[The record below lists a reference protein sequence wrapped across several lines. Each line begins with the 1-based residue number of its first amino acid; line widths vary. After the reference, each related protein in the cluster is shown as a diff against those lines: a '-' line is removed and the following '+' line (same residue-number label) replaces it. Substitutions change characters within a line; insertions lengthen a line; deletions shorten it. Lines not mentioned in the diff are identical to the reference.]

1 MLPKR
6 TEDFAM
12 SEPFYRKPLA
22 GLMLLAGAAGGPYMM
37 FETDLGKNASQGA
50 AQIFGN
56 TTTTGDAKVGQAE
69 PGRLVAFEPGSATTA
84 NPLNPMLAEHNLQQ
98 PAVHSLQEVLRFDI
112 TPGWVMQRFPR
123 VTTVLADTQ
132 LDGLRVP
139 LITGTSPSDIAGTLT
154 YSFDRYQRLQR
165 LTVHGATGDATRFI
179 AELQQQYQMQQVP
192 SLGGVLYMLS
202 WNGRPTSIVHVEP
215 AAVIYGDSPYSR
227 FNILIELN
235 QAGLEYG
242 LSPEAKRLLDA
253 GKSTRRW

>member
-1 MLPKR
+1 
-6 TEDFAM
+6 M

-37 FETDLGKNASQGA
+37 FETDLGKTASQGA
-50 AQIFGN
+50 SQIFSSTSTP
-56 TTTTGDAKVGQAE
+56 TTLDPYTGRAD

-84 NPLNPMLAEHNLQQ
+84 NPLNPLLAEHDLQQ
-98 PAVHSLQEVLRFDI
+98 PAINSLQEVLRFDI
-112 TPGWVMQRFPR
+112 TPGWVIQRFPR
-123 VTTVLADTQ
+123 VTTVLADNQ

-154 YSFDRYQRLQR
+154 YRFDRYQRLQR

-179 AELQQQYQMQQVP
+179 AELQHRYHMQQVP
-192 SLGGVLYMLS
+192 SLGGVLYMLT
-202 WNGRPTSIVHVEP
+202 WNGKPASIVHIEP

-242 LSPEAKRLLDA
+242 LSAEAKSLLDA